1 MLLDQHP
8 PLKTTVWN
16 RDWQTFSVKGQL
28 VNILDFVG
36 LMVSMET
43 TQLCCCSRKAAIDSM
58 QKSGHGGYVS
68 TRLLCFL
75 RQTEAWIWPTDLP
88 TLDLESGLSLLRT
101 IN

>member
-1 MLLDQHP
+1 
-8 PLKTTVWN
+8 
-16 RDWQTFSVKGQL
+16 
-28 VNILDFVG
+28 
-36 LMVSMET
+36 MVSMET